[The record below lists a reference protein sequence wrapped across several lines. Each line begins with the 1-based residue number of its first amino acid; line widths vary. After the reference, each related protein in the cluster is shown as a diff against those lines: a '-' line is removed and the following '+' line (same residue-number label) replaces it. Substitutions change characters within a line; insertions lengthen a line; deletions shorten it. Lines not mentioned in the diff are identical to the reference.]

1 MKENREKKEKT
12 RIKHIFSIYRRDL
25 YNMTHNPVAVVIM
38 LGLLVLPSLYAWV
51 NIVACW
57 DPYGNT
63 NGIKV
68 AVVNLDRGVTLQ
80 GNTINAGDNIVESL
94 RSNDAIGWQFVSI
107 STFQQILHCSQPFI
121 GLFQFGFQLIKILIH
136 CEYCILA
143 GKAGYQRSR
152 L

>member
-57 DPYGNT
+57 DP
-63 NGIKV
+63 
-68 AVVNLDRGVTLQ
+68 
-80 GNTINAGDNIVESL
+80 
-94 RSNDAIGWQFVSI
+94 
-107 STFQQILHCSQPFI
+107 
-121 GLFQFGFQLIKILIH
+121 
-136 CEYCILA
+136 
-143 GKAGYQRSR
+143 
-152 L
+152 